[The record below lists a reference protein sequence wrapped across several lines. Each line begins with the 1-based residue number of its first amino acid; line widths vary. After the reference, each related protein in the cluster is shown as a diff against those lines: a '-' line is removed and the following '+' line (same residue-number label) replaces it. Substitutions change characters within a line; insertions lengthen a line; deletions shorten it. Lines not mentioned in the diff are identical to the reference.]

1 MKKNNFNKWLTPIKD
16 LVVISKNSHF
26 DQRGSFTNLFS
37 KCEFEKMKITNKFD
51 SVNYSY
57 TKKKGTFRGLHF
69 QNFPHNELKI
79 VSCIKGEI
87 IDFCLDLRKSSPTYL
102 NYHSE
107 ILSEENNRSLI
118 IPEGCAHGFQ
128 SLKDDCQLIYFH
140 SSPYVKE
147 SESGVNILDPI
158 LKIKLPMEIS
168 EISDKDK
175 NYEFIK
181 NDFPGIKLNDL

>member
-1 MKKNNFNKWLTPIKD
+1 MKKNKFNRKLTAIQG
-16 LVVISKNSHF
+16 LVIISKISHI
-26 DQRGSFTNLFS
+26 DPRGNFTNLFS
-37 KCEFEKMKITNKFD
+37 KSEFKKMGINSKLD

-57 TKKKGTFRGLHF
+57 TKKRGTFRGFHF

-107 ILSEENNRSLI
+107 ILSGENNRSLV

-140 SSPYVKE
+140 SNPYVQE
-147 SESGVNILDPI
+147 SEGGVNILDPI
-158 LKIKLPMEIS
+158 FNIKLPIEIS